1 MSVQLNVFDFVSPST
16 LILPILPEINTR
28 AWDSSQNLSNP
39 SSRYQ
44 GYLNELCLQ
53 VILLW
58 LHAEITPQAKTSF
71 CTTALPSFW
80 ELVNGTV
87 VDIDEQRMVVVPQE
101 SIDFSELRIP
111 QEWVDIPEY
120 IGDYYLGVSV
130 NPDASYVC
138 LWGYTTHAALKNR
151 GSYDPHTRT
160 YAIAQ
165 TDLIDDMSIF
175 PTVGELC
182 PNERT
187 RTQIIPPPPLSPTQ
201 AENLIDRLANPAIL
215 APRLQVPFATWSSLI
230 ANGGWRQS
238 LYLRRLGLP
247 EQFAILGWLE
257 RGVSQFASQLGWSR
271 LQLQTGFAGA
281 RSLEQSQNT
290 LILSRQLAIAGQSY
304 ELRIV
309 PQTHNGERT
318 WRFEFRNAIA
328 GGAIPGGFK
337 LRLLTEDLQPLPNN
351 EDVATTATD
360 LLFVEVALAPN
371 EGIVWEIE
379 PLPENYE
386 REILRF

>member
-1 MSVQLNVFDFVSPST
+1 MSVQLNVFDFLSPST
-16 LILPILPEINTR
+16 LILPISPEINTR
-28 AWDSSQNLSNP
+28 AWDNSQNLSNP

-87 VDIDEQRMVVVPQE
+87 ISVDDRRMVIVPQE

-130 NPDASYVC
+130 NPDANYVC

-151 GSYDPHTRT
+151 GSYDPYTRT

-165 TDLIDDMSIF
+165 TDIIDDMSIF
-175 PTVGELC
+175 PAIGELC
-182 PNERT
+182 PNEPT
-187 RTQIIPPPPLSPTQ
+187 KTQIIPPPPLSPTQ
-201 AENLIDRLANPAIL
+201 AENLINRLANPAII
-215 APRLQVPFATWSSLI
+215 APRLQVPFTIWSALI

-238 LYLRRLGLP
+238 LYQRRLGLP
-247 EQFAILGWLE
+247 EQFSILTWLE

-271 LQLQTGFAGA
+271 FNLQTGFAGA
-281 RSLEQSQNT
+281 RSLEQSQKT

-328 GGAIPGGFK
+328 DGAIPGGFK
-337 LRLLTEDLQPLPNN
+337 LRLLTEDLQPFPNN
-351 EDVATTATD
+351 EDIATTATD
-360 LLFVEVALAPN
+360 LLFVEVALAAN